1 MRKSIAL
8 LFLMTMCNI
17 VAIAQKDLI
26 IKRDGSEM
34 QVKIIMVDTRE
45 TVYKTDD
52 RKNSEELRI
61 NNTDIYMIKYEKRGN
76 VFFST
81 TGERFQGKGGDKIP
95 KDAIILY
102 LKVGEEVFAYD
113 LGMDM
118 RNVSYKT
125 SDAKNARVL
134 KLQKDLVFM
143 IKYPDGTREILSE
156 FKTSVADKKETV
168 PQKSTVASGEE
179 NMMSMNHRE
188 PIPAIIKTHKKSNI
202 KALIVEET
210 SDGVKFYR
218 EKSSAGPLYQ
228 IDRNVIKSIEYTK

>member
-81 TGERFQGKGGDKIP
+81 TGERFQGKGGNKIP

-102 LKVGEEVFAYD
+102 LKAGEEVFAYD

-134 KLQKDLVFM
+134 KLQKDLVFL

-156 FKTSVADKKETV
+156 FKTVADKKRTET
-168 PQKSTVASGEE
+168 QKSGVASGVE
-179 NMMSMNHRE
+179 NMANQAQKE
-188 PIPAIIKTHKKSNI
+188 PIPAIIKTQNKSNI
-202 KALIVEET
+202 KVMVVEET
-210 SDGVKFYR
+210 SESVKFFR
-218 EKSSAGPLYQ
+218 ENSATGPLYQ
-228 IDRNVIKSIEYTK
+228 IDRNMIKSIEYTK